1 MAGSVGGPLR
11 AIVFMI
17 VSVVA
22 GGSVLVVL
30 FQLFGNY
37 QERIAEA
44 QKPEDT
50 VMVIVSTRDLHQGV
64 AIREEDIM
72 MVEIPPRFLGEGT
85 FLSPEFVVGRIP
97 RERILANEFI
107 RGERLSD
114 PEQGVGLNAIIP
126 RGMRAISMSISGP
139 AAVGGFLN
147 PGNYVDILLTSG
159 DRTITKMQAMFVLAV
174 NSRMRGE
181 SSDEAT
187 RKRGKQSGN
196 VIFLVTAKQAEEITD
211 WSRSGSLSFA
221 LRSDLDV
228 KPIVTSGADMDA
240 LLGIIKKKSVP
251 RRVVQPQPTPDHT
264 STVRFIMG
272 QDVQDRA
279 LIRGRDDDE
288 EEEEE

>member
-11 AIVFMI
+11 AAVFMV

-22 GGSVLVVL
+22 GGSVLIVL
-30 FQLFGNY
+30 YQLFGNY

-50 VMVIVSTRDLHQGV
+50 VMVIVATRDLHQGV

-114 PEQGVGLNAIIP
+114 PGLGVGLNAIIP

-139 AAVGGFLN
+139 NAVAGFLN

-174 NSRMRGE
+174 NSRLRGE
-181 SSDEAT
+181 SSDEAQ

-196 VIFLVTAKQAEEITD
+196 VIFLVTAKQAEEITE
-211 WSRSGSLSFA
+211 WSRTGTISFA

-228 KPIVTSGADMDA
+228 NRTETSGADMNA
-240 LLGIIKKKSVP
+240 LLGIIKKKPPP
-251 RRVVQPQPTPDHT
+251 RRVVKPTQAPDPNA
-264 STVRFIMG
+264 TVRFIMG
-272 QDVQDRA
+272 GDVQDRS
-279 LIRGRDDDE
+279 LLKGKDDDDE
-288 EEEEE
+288 EDQ